1 MCVYFEPGQC
11 GVCAALVTFCLSQ
24 PKRSRRCVYLCLC
37 VVWVLNAEAAGAT
50 PYLWS
55 HFICGPLCDQTYL
68 CPMSLCADVSLSVH
82 RCLRLCLWVCAQH
95 CCWLWKSQRGKGK
108 VAATSISQRPWDL
121 RKWLLLI
128 SVGIASLNVYI
139 IHSYGECPKLKKI

>member
-37 VVWVLNAEAAGAT
+37 VVWVSNVGAAGAT

-55 HFICGPLCDQTYL
+55 HFICGPLCDQTCL

-82 RCLRLCLWVCAQH
+82 RCLRLCLWGMCSALLLV
-95 CCWLWKSQRGKGK
+95 LEITKGKGESGSHIHQPETLGLEE
-108 VAATSISQRPWDL
+108 VTAPNISWHCQSECIYNS
-121 RKWLLLI
+121 LI
-128 SVGIASLNVYI
+128 WRVS
-139 IHSYGECPKLKKI
+139 